1 MSRMGKSRYR
11 VRVRYCGGCNPEI
24 DRGHLVKQLQACNL
38 LDGDTVAFVGH
49 AEEGDL
55 LLHINGC
62 PRACLEEDDPGW
74 VETGSR
80 ISVQGA
86 RVDLEAVPEEEL
98 AHTVWQ
104 RIKIIRAGSPRHPSS
119 AE

>member
-1 MSRMGKSRYR
+1 M
-11 VRVRYCGGCNPEI
+11 RYCGGCNPEI
-24 DRGHLVKQLQACNL
+24 DRGHLVKQLQARNL

-55 LLHINGC
+55 LLLINGC
-62 PRACLEEDDPGW
+62 PRACLEADDSGLI
-74 VETGSR
+74 EAGKR

-98 AHTVWQ
+98 AHMVWQ
-104 RIKIIRAGSPRHPSS
+104 RIKTIRAGSPQHPSS